1 MPIWTRAQYEQLRKQ
16 QMEEEDNPTFQTFG
30 FIVVDEEAVNST
42 IRDLEKDFKF
52 DRLMEKL
59 LAKQKEKY
67 LLMLAKSGAKLPQD
81 FNIES
86 LKQDVEASNT

>member
-1 MPIWTRAQYEQLRKQ
+1 MPT
-16 QMEEEDNPTFQTFG
+16 
-30 FIVVDEEAVNST
+30 
-42 IRDLEKDFKF
+42 EKDFKF

-86 LKQDVEASNT
+86 LK

>member
-1 MPIWTRAQYEQLRKQ
+1 
-16 QMEEEDNPTFQTFG
+16 MEEEENLVLKTFG
-30 FIVVDEEAVNST
+30 YTVVDEEVVNNT

-67 LLMLAKSGAKLPQD
+67 LLMLAKYGAKLHK
-81 FNIES
+81 I
-86 LKQDVEASNT
+86 LT